1 MKWMKQGAAAVL
13 VAALALSLLATGLM
27 AASKNWLGAELGD
40 LSQYYETGNNAD
52 PGFYSTVDG
61 DQGGT
66 SYGIYMFA
74 SNAGTPLS
82 FVQWLQEF
90 SSGSIYRYMGDKLYN
105 AYAYNLSGK
114 YAPGYGSNFN
124 ATWRSIGDDYPEEFT
139 QAQKDYWETHAYTD
153 LLNNLKAAVP
163 AFDLNDY
170 SIALRNVLWSRSVHH
185 GAGVIRGA
193 NSSDGRSGA
202 TGVVLRAF
210 DKLGGFRN
218 QSEAQLIQAIYDEC
232 SRLSAAPEADKRK
245 RMSGETAEKYGI
257 SGQSM
262 AYFSGNSGD
271 VQLSVYRRLHVNEPA
286 DALVMLYAN
295 SDAPLADGDYRV
307 SPHGATDRALAANLS
322 GLAKAADAAAV
333 RLTYYASGYYT
344 LTIDGKRLTDS
355 NGKAALSAPTADNN
369 QLWELTGSG
378 SYVLKNRG
386 TGRMLALADKSVT
399 VTKDSAAATK
409 LQFSAIGGSWN
420 TEGMFYPSSED
431 FTTKLVSGRSS
442 YPLRGVVTSSL
453 PITGITV
460 KVVSSGGGTGFTA
473 SSSIK
478 GTVYYY
484 DLWNLDSACAFSKL
498 SAGQYT
504 MTITGTNSAGSVT
517 LAESRFT
524 VDVNANP
531 DPGGLTDEE
540 YVVAFQVGDTTIE
553 SRVYSLTDTYGE
565 LPTVAEAGFQGW
577 FRGDGTEVS
586 PNSPVAASNH
596 TLYAKFGDLYT
607 VTFKVD
613 GAVVRTFKLS
623 KGELI
628 AAPSNPVKA
637 ADSSYTYSFKQ
648 WVDQNGGIFT
658 ANAIYMGNADITY
671 TAQFTKTA
679 KSSGG
684 SGGGGG
690 GGGSSTDPDPI
701 KPTGAFL
708 TGIAPET
715 SVKALNVS
723 GYTVYSGKTEITSG
737 YVGTGMTAVS
747 GNASLTIVVTGDVTG
762 DGRITITDVVKLQ
775 NYAAGAGDLDEA
787 AMKAADINGD
797 GRITITDVV
806 QAAQVTVG
814 QRTI

>member
-13 VAALALSLLATGLM
+13 AAAVTLSLLATALM
-27 AASKNWLGAELGD
+27 AASKNWLDAELGD

-52 PGFYSTVDG
+52 PGYYSTVEG
-61 DQGGT
+61 DLGGT

-90 SSGSIYRYMGDKLYN
+90 KSGSIYRYMGDRLYD
-105 AYAYNLSGK
+105 AYAYNVKGQ

-139 QAQKDYWETHAYTD
+139 QAQKDYWETHAYAD

-163 AFDLNDY
+163 SFDLNDY
-170 SIALRNVLWSRSVHH
+170 SMALRNVLWSRSVHH

-210 DKLGGFRN
+210 DKLGGFQN

-232 SRLSAAPEADKRK
+232 SRLSTAPEADTKK
-245 RMSGETAEKYGI
+245 RMSGDTAEKYGVD
-257 SGQSM
+257 GESM

-295 SDAPLADGDYRV
+295 SEAPLADGDYRI
-307 SPHGATDRALAANLS
+307 SPHGATDQALAANLS
-322 GLAKAADAAAV
+322 GLVKTVDAAAV
-333 RLTYYASGYYT
+333 QLTYYASGYYT
-344 LTIDGKRLTDS
+344 LSIGGKRLADA
-355 NGKAALSAPTADNN
+355 NGKVTLASPTSGNDQMW
-369 QLWELTGSG
+369 QLVGDGT
-378 SYVLKNRG
+378 YYLKNRG
-386 TGRMLALADKSVT
+386 TGRMLALGAKSVT
-399 VTKDSAAATK
+399 TTSDSSAATG
-409 LQFSAIGGSWN
+409 LQFSAIGSTWN

-431 FTTKLVSGRSS
+431 FTTQLVSGKSS
-442 YPLRGVVTSSL
+442 YPMRGVVTSSM
-453 PITGITV
+453 PISSIMV
-460 KVVSSGGGTGFTA
+460 KVVSSNGSTGFTA

-478 GTVYYY
+478 GTAYYY

-504 MTITGTNSAGSVT
+504 MTITGTNAAGTVT

-524 VDVNANP
+524 VDVNTNP

-540 YVVAFQVGDTTIE
+540 YIVAFQVGETVIE
-553 SRVYSLTDTYGE
+553 SRVYNLTDTYGE
-565 LPTVAEAGFQGW
+565 LPAVEEAGFQGW

-596 TLYAKFGDLYT
+596 TLYAKFGDLHT

-613 GAVVRTFKLS
+613 DTVVRTFKLS
-623 KGELI
+623 KGDLVT
-628 AAPSNPVKA
+628 APPNPVKA
-637 ADSSYTYSFKQ
+637 ADSTYTYSFKQ
-648 WVDQNGGIFT
+648 WVDQNGETFT
-658 ANAIYMGNADITY
+658 AGATYMGRTDITY

-679 KSSGG
+679 NSGG
-684 SGGGGG
+684 NGNGGNGGG
-690 GGGSSTDPDPI
+690 TDPGTPA
-701 KPTGAFL
+701 GAFL

-715 SVKALNVS
+715 SVKALNTS
-723 GYTVYSGKTEITSG
+723 GYTVYDGKTEVTSG
-737 YVGTGMTAVS
+737 YVSTGMTAVS
-747 GNASLTIVVTGDVTG
+747 DSTRLTIVVTGDVTG

>member
-1 MKWMKQGAAAVL
+1 MKWMKQGAAVVL
-13 VAALALSLLATGLM
+13 AAALTLSLLATALM
-27 AASKNWLGAELGD
+27 AASKNWLDAELGD
-40 LSQYYETGNNAD
+40 LSQYYETGNSAD
-52 PGFYSTVDG
+52 PGYYSTVEG

-90 SSGSIYRYMGDKLYN
+90 KSGSVYRYMGDKLYD

-139 QAQKDYWETHAYTD
+139 QAQKDYWETHAYAD
-153 LLNNLKAAVP
+153 LLSNLKSAVP
-163 AFDLNDY
+163 SFDLDNY
-170 SIALRNVLWSRSVHH
+170 SMALRNVLWSRSVHH
-185 GAGVIRGA
+185 GAGVIQGA

-210 DKLGGFRN
+210 DKLGGFQN
-218 QSEAQLIQAIYDEC
+218 QSEAQIIQAIYAEC
-232 SRLSAAPEADKRK
+232 SRLDGTPAKN
-245 RMSGETAEKYGI
+245 RMSGDTADKYGVG
-257 SGQSM
+257 GQSM

-295 SDAPLADGDYRV
+295 SEAPLPDGDYRI
-307 SPHGATDRALAANLS
+307 SPHGATDQALAADLS
-322 GLAKAADAAAV
+322 GLTKASGAAAV

-344 LTIDGKRLTDS
+344 LSIDSKRLTDAG
-355 NGKAALSAPTADNN
+355 GKVTLASPTSGSD
-369 QLWELTGSG
+369 QMWQLTGDG
-378 SYVLKNRG
+378 PYYLKNRS
-386 TGRMLALADKSVT
+386 TGRLLVLDAKSVT
-399 VTKDSAAATK
+399 TTKDSKAATG
-409 LQFSAIGGSWN
+409 LQLSAIGSTWN

-431 FTTKLVSGRSS
+431 FTTELVADKSS
-442 YPLRGVVTSSL
+442 YPMRGVITSSM
-453 PITGITV
+453 PISSITV
-460 KVVSSGGGTGFTA
+460 KVASSDGSTGFTA

-478 GTVYYY
+478 GTAYYY

-504 MTITGTNSAGSVT
+504 MAITGTNAAGTVT

-524 VDVNANP
+524 VDVNTDP
-531 DPGGLTDEE
+531 DPDGLTDEE
-540 YVVAFQVGDTTIE
+540 YIVAFQVGETVIE
-553 SRVYSLTDTYGE
+553 SRVYNLTDTYGE
-565 LPTVAEAGFQGW
+565 LPAVDETGFQGW
-577 FRGDGTEVS
+577 YRKDGTEVS

-596 TLYAKFGDLYT
+596 TLYAKFGDLHT

-613 GAVVRTFKLS
+613 DTVVRTFKLS
-623 KGELI
+623 KGDLI
-628 AAPSNPVKA
+628 TAPPNPVKA
-637 ADSSYTYSFKQ
+637 ADSKYTYSFKQ
-648 WVDQNGGIFT
+648 WVDQDGDAFV
-658 ANAIYMGNADITY
+658 ADAVYMGRSDITY

-679 KSSGG
+679 KSDPGNNGG
-684 SGGGGG
+684 NNGG
-690 GGGSSTDPDPI
+690 TDPGTPS
-701 KPTGAFL
+701 GAFL
-708 TGIAPET
+708 TGIAPGT
-715 SVKALNVS
+715 SVKTLNSS
-723 GYTVYSGKTEITSG
+723 GYTVYDGKTAVTSG

-747 GNASLTIVVTGDVTG
+747 GSTSLTIVVTGDVTG

-775 NYAAGAGDLDEA
+775 NYAADAGDLNEA

-797 GRITITDVV
+797 GRVTITDVV